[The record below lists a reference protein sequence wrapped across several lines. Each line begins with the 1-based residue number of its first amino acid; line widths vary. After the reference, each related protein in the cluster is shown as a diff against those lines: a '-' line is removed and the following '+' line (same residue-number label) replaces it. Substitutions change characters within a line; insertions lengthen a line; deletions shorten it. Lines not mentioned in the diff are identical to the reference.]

1 MNNCSRYSGGAV
13 PVNALQS
20 KCKGLLGFQEVY
32 FPFQIQQLVFRHF
45 CSAQEKMQGGA
56 YERQVAI
63 NLEICPETSGK
74 GAIFFAHVQGERKEE
89 IKRNI
94 LSLQEI
100 LS

>member
-1 MNNCSRYSGGAV
+1 
-13 PVNALQS
+13 
-20 KCKGLLGFQEVY
+20 
-32 FPFQIQQLVFRHF
+32 
-45 CSAQEKMQGGA
+45 MQGGD

-74 GAIFFAHVQGERKEE
+74 GAIFFAHVHGEGKQE